1 MLKPKLFQVHYYPG
15 NVWITIFYF
24 NFKNR
29 GVFLSLKASFFE
41 RIFLTGSKLQQEFED
56 DFGTEV
62 DHTQRS
68 WVRGEVVQ
76 RGNTG
81 TSVTMAADQTRGA
94 LYRPQNSL
102 TQVPQIPNRL
112 IPVLPE
118 SSGLLDCPDCTLLCL
133 PD

>member
-1 MLKPKLFQVHYYPG
+1 MSGSLFFILTLRTVA
-15 NVWITIFYF
+15 FF
-24 NFKNR
+24 NFI
-29 GVFLSLKASFFE
+29 GFIFE